1 MLVLIMFYAFVWMLT
16 PKNLS
21 NKAVLTLHFVHALT
35 WCIVHFFGLGL
46 LLHAQSR
53 SKFLVRHY
61 VKNYHYPDGGKGA
74 VVEAFTNW
82 KAIYNMS
89 MCMTYGNSL
98 TEIRDDDLDLIP
110 AAIYSVLRWCRCQN
124 VLDPE

>member
-1 MLVLIMFYAFVWMLT
+1 MLVLIMFYALALT
-16 PKNLS
+16 LIPRNLS
-21 NKAVLTLHFVHALT
+21 NKTVLTLHFVHALS
-35 WCIVHFFGLGL
+35 WCIIHFFGLGL
-46 LLHAQSR
+46 LLRAQSE

-89 MCMTYGNSL
+89 MCMTYG
-98 TEIRDDDLDLIP
+98 IP
-110 AAIYSVLRWCRCQN
+110 FT
-124 VLDPE
+124 